1 MKGFFSPKS
10 IAVIGAS
17 ADPTKV
23 GGMIVRNI
31 IASGFK
37 GELYPVNLK
46 QGEIEGIPFIGSVD
60 QADNVDLAVIAVPA
74 KFVVDEMNK
83 LAAMSVRNIIIITA
97 GFKEEGEE
105 GRLAELRIAEIAKRN
120 RMRVIGPNCFGVIST
135 DENMNATFS
144 SLFPPEGDVSLGS
157 QSGAVGATMLDWSR
171 RSCIGIS
178 KFVSLGNKMD
188 VKESDLIRTFDRDK
202 GTKVIGIYT
211 EGISDG
217 LDFMDS
223 VNGMKNRKPIIILKS
238 GRTSAGSRA
247 ASSHTGALAGSD
259 SVYDAVFRKLN
270 IIRAKDI
277 DEMFDLFSVFSLSG
291 KMKNDGIAVITN
303 AGGLGVMAADACS
316 DSSSVNLAELS
327 LKTMER
333 IISEIPGTASE
344 LNPIDLRGD
353 AKNSDIEKALRIVSE
368 DPGVG
373 AALLLASPLDMID
386 LNAIA
391 EILCKIRNEIKIPIA
406 VSFAGGDVADTA
418 SDILRK
424 GGIPTFPTPDR
435 AVLALSALRSF
446 SLGSDASDELI
457 PLPDVSGRKE
467 VLTLIEKLRKEDRSS
482 LSEEEGKMI
491 LKAYGIP
498 VPPESRA
505 ENITE
510 AVNTASSI
518 GYPVV
523 MKILSPDIHHKT
535 DVGGVVVGIKDE
547 SSLRIAYESMVS
559 RCRMAVPDAKIDG
572 VSVQKMVSGQE
583 VIVSMIRDDQFGPVV
598 SFGLGGIY
606 VEILK
611 EISQTVL
618 PMSKNEFERIIT
630 STKAY
635 RLLSGAR
642 GKPPADIDSLKD
654 IILKLAKIAEDN
666 PEIYEL
672 EINPVM
678 VNERNKGSWAVDA
691 LVTLR

>member
-1 MKGFFSPKS
+1 
-10 IAVIGAS
+10 
-17 ADPTKV
+17 
-23 GGMIVRNI
+23 MITRNI

-37 GELYPVNLK
+37 GKLYPVNLK
-46 QGEIEGIPFIGSVD
+46 PGKVNGISFIQSVD
-60 QADNVDLAVIAVPA
+60 QVESVDLAIIAVPS
-74 KFVVDEMNK
+74 KFVTDEMNK
-83 LAAMSVRNIIIITA
+83 LASMGTKNVIVITA
-97 GFKEEGEE
+97 GFREEGED
-105 GRLAELRIAEIAKRN
+105 GRLAEQQMLDIAKKN
-120 RMRVIGPNCFGVIST
+120 KMRVVGPNCFGVIDTHSS
-135 DENMNATFS
+135 MNATFS
-144 SLFPPEGDVSLGS
+144 SLLPPKGNVALGS

-171 RSCIGIS
+171 ESFVGIS

-188 VKESDLIRTFDRDK
+188 IKESDLIRTFDKDRE
-202 GTKVIGIYT
+202 TKVIGIYT

-217 LDFMDS
+217 EEFMRS
-223 VNGMKNRKPIIILKS
+223 VAGMRTKKPIIVLKS

-259 SVYDAVFRKLN
+259 SVYDAVFKKLN
-270 IIRAKDI
+270 IIRAKDV
-277 DEMFDLFSVFSLSG
+277 DEMFDLFTVFSLSG
-291 KMKNDGIAVITN
+291 KMEKDGVAIITN

-316 DSSSVNLAELS
+316 DSSSVRLAELS
-327 LKTMER
+327 LETMDR
-333 IISEIPGTASE
+333 IVKEIPSAASE

-353 AKNSDIEKALRIVSE
+353 AKNSDIEKALRIVSK
-368 DPGVG
+368 DSGVG

-391 EILCKIRNEIKIPIA
+391 ERLCAIRNEIDIPIA
-406 VSFAGGDVADTA
+406 VSFAGGNVAEEA

-446 SLGSDASDELI
+446 SLGSDVSDELV
-457 PLPDVSGRKE
+457 PLPDASGRKE
-467 VLTLIEKLRKEDRSS
+467 VLSLIRKLKKEDRSS
-482 LSEEEGKMI
+482 LSEEEGKKI
-491 LKAYGIP
+491 LRAYGIP

-505 ENITE
+505 SDITE
-510 AVNTASSI
+510 AADAAGKI

-535 DVGGVVVGIKDE
+535 DVGGVVVNIKDD
-547 SSLRIAYESMVS
+547 SSLRIAYESMIA

-572 VSVQKMVSGQE
+572 VSIQRMVSGQE
-583 VIVSMIRDDQFGPVV
+583 VIVSMIRDDQFGPVI

-618 PMSKNEFERIIT
+618 PMSRNEFERLMT
-630 STKAY
+630 ATKAY

-642 GKPPADIDSLKD
+642 GKPPADIGSLKD
-654 IILKLAKIAEDN
+654 IILRLAKIAEEN

-678 VNERNKGSWAVDA
+678 VNERSKGSWAVDA

>member
-1 MKGFFSPKS
+1 MKEFFAPRT

-17 ADPTKV
+17 TDPTKV
-23 GGMIVRNI
+23 GGMITRNI
-31 IASGFK
+31 ISSGFK
-37 GELYPVNLK
+37 GKLYPVNLK
-46 QGEIEGIPFIGSVD
+46 PGSIEGVPFIRSVD
-60 QADNVDLAVIAVPA
+60 QVDSVDLAIIVVPA

-83 LAAMSVRNIIIITA
+83 LASLGTKNVIVITA
-97 GFKEEGEE
+97 GFREEGEE
-105 GRLAELRIAEIAKRN
+105 GRLAEQKMSEIARKN
-120 RMRVIGPNCFGVIST
+120 KMRVIGPNCFGVIDT
-135 DENMNATFS
+135 HNNMNATFS
-144 SLFPPEGDVSLGS
+144 SLLPPKGNVALGS

-171 RSCIGIS
+171 ESCVGIS

-188 VKESDLIRTFDRDK
+188 VKESDLIRTFDQDGK
-202 GTKVIGIYT
+202 TKVIGIYT

-217 LDFMDS
+217 EDFMHS
-223 VNGMKNRKPIIILKS
+223 VHGMKNKKPIIVLKS

-259 SVYDAVFRKLN
+259 SVYDAVFKKLN

-277 DEMFDLFSVFSLSG
+277 DEMFDLFSVFSMSE
-291 KMKNDGIAVITN
+291 KMENDGIAVITN

-316 DSSSVNLAELS
+316 DSDHVKLAELS
-327 LKTMER
+327 LETMER
-333 IISEIPGTASE
+333 IVMEIPSTASE

-353 AKNSDIEKALRIVSE
+353 AKNSDIEKALRIVSK
-368 DPGVG
+368 DLGVG

-391 EILCKIRNEIKIPIA
+391 ERLCSIRNEIHIPIA
-406 VSFAGGDVADTA
+406 VSFAGGDVAEEA
-418 SDILRK
+418 SEVLRM

-435 AVLALSALRSF
+435 AVLALSYLRDH
-446 SLGSDASDELI
+446 SLNSVADELVD
-457 PLPDVSGRKE
+457 LPEVSGRKD
-467 VLTLIEKLRKEDRSS
+467 VLKLIREIKKEDRSS
-482 LSEEEGKMI
+482 LSEEEGKRI
-491 LKAYGIP
+491 LSAYGIP
-498 VPPESRA
+498 VPPESK
-505 ENITE
+505 
-510 AVNTASSI
+510 ASDVTQASEIAGKI

-535 DVGGVVVGIKDE
+535 DVGGVAVGIKDE
-547 SSLRIAYESMVS
+547 ISLRVAYESMIA

-583 VIVSMIRDDQFGPVV
+583 VIVSMIRDDQFGPVL

-618 PMSKNEFERIIT
+618 PVSKKEFERMIT

-654 IILKLAKIAEDN
+654 IILRLAKIAEEN

-678 VNERNKGSWAVDA
+678 VNERSKGSWAVDA

>member
-1 MKGFFSPKS
+1 
-10 IAVIGAS
+10 
-17 ADPTKV
+17 
-23 GGMIVRNI
+23 MITRNI

-37 GELYPVNLK
+37 GKLYPVNLK
-46 QGEIEGIPFIGSVD
+46 PGKVNGISFIQSVD
-60 QADNVDLAVIAVPA
+60 QAESVDLAIIAVPS
-74 KFVVDEMNK
+74 KFVTDEMNK
-83 LAAMSVRNIIIITA
+83 LASMGTKNVIVITA
-97 GFKEEGEE
+97 GFREEGEE
-105 GRLAELRIAEIAKRN
+105 GRLAEQQMLDIAKKN
-120 RMRVIGPNCFGVIST
+120 KMRVVGPNCFGVIDTHS
-135 DENMNATFS
+135 NMNATFS
-144 SLFPPEGDVSLGS
+144 SLLPPKGNVALGS

-171 RSCIGIS
+171 ESFVGIS

-188 VKESDLIRTFDRDK
+188 IKESDLIRTFDEDRE
-202 GTKVIGIYT
+202 TKVIGIYT

-217 LDFMDS
+217 EEFMRS
-223 VNGMKNRKPIIILKS
+223 VEGMKTKKPIIVLKS

-259 SVYDAVFRKLN
+259 SVYDAVFKKLN
-270 IIRAKDI
+270 IIRANDI
-277 DEMFDLFSVFSLSG
+277 DEMFDLFTVFSLSG
-291 KMKNDGIAVITN
+291 KMEKDGVVIITN

-316 DSSSVNLAELS
+316 DSSSVRLAELS
-327 LKTMER
+327 LETMDR
-333 IISEIPGTASE
+333 IVKEIPSAASE

-391 EILCKIRNEIKIPIA
+391 ERLCTIRNEIDIPIA
-406 VSFAGGDVADTA
+406 VSFAGGDVAEEA

-435 AVLALSALRSF
+435 SVLALSYLRSY
-446 SLGSDASDELI
+446 SLNSAADELME
-457 PLPDVSGRKE
+457 LPEVSGRRD
-467 VLTLIEKLRKEDRSS
+467 VLKLIREIKKEDRSS
-482 LSEEEGKMI
+482 LSEEEGKRI
-491 LKAYGIP
+491 LRAYGIP

-505 ENITE
+505 SDITE
-510 AVNTASSI
+510 AADAAGKI

-535 DVGGVVVGIKDE
+535 DVGGVVVNIKDD
-547 SSLRIAYESMVS
+547 SSLRIAYESMIA

-572 VSVQKMVSGQE
+572 VSIQKMVSGQE
-583 VIVSMIRDDQFGPVV
+583 VIVSMIRDDQFGPVL

-618 PMSKNEFERIIT
+618 PVSKKEFERLIT

-635 RLLSGAR
+635 HLLSGAR
-642 GKPPADIDSLKD
+642 GKPPADIGSLKD
-654 IILKLAKIAEDN
+654 IILRLAKIAEEN

-678 VNERNKGSWAVDA
+678 VNERSKGSWAVDA

>member
-1 MKGFFSPKS
+1 MKEFFAPQT

-17 ADPTKV
+17 SDPTKV
-23 GGMIVRNI
+23 GGMITRNI

-37 GELYPVNLK
+37 GKLYPVNLK
-46 QGEIEGIPFIGSVD
+46 PGEIEGVPFIRSVD
-60 QADNVDLAVIAVPA
+60 LVESVDLAIIVVPA
-74 KFVVDEMNK
+74 RFVVDEMKK
-83 LAAMSVRNIIIITA
+83 LASIGTKNVIVITA
-97 GFKEEGEE
+97 GFKEEGKE
-105 GRLAELRIAEIAKRN
+105 GRLAEQQVHEIAKKN
-120 RMRVIGPNCFGVIST
+120 KMRVIGPNCFGVIDT
-135 DENMNATFS
+135 QNNMNATFS
-144 SLFPPEGDVSLGS
+144 SLLPPRGNVALGS

-171 RSCIGIS
+171 ESCVGIS

-202 GTKVIGIYT
+202 ETKVIGIYT

-217 LDFMDS
+217 EEFMRS
-223 VNGMKNRKPIIILKS
+223 VHEMKNKKPIIVLKS

-259 SVYDAVFRKLN
+259 SVYDAVFKKLN

-277 DEMFDLFSVFSLSG
+277 DEMFDLFSVFSMSE
-291 KMKNDGIAVITN
+291 KMENDGIAVITN

-316 DSSSVNLAELS
+316 DSGSVKLAELS
-327 LKTMER
+327 LETMDR
-333 IISEIPGTASE
+333 IVKEIPSTASE

-368 DPGVG
+368 DPEVG

-391 EILCKIRNEIKIPIA
+391 ERLCEIRNEIRIPIA
-406 VSFAGGDVADTA
+406 VSFAGGDVADEA

-435 AVLALSALRSF
+435 AVLALSSLRAY
-446 SLGSDASDELI
+446 SLNSVADELVK
-457 PLPDVSGRKE
+457 LPDISGRKD
-467 VLTLIEKLRKEDRSS
+467 VLKFIREIKKEGRSS
-482 LSEEEGKMI
+482 LSEEEGKRI
-491 LKAYGIP
+491 LRAYGIP

-505 ENITE
+505 SDVTE
-510 AVNTASSI
+510 ATDIAGTI

-547 SSLRIAYESMVS
+547 SSLRIAYESMIA

-572 VSVQKMVSGQE
+572 VSIQKMVSGQE
-583 VIVSMIRDDQFGPVV
+583 VIVSMIRDDQFGPVL

-618 PMSKNEFERIIT
+618 PVSKKEFERIIT

-678 VNERNKGSWAVDA
+678 VNERSKGSWAVDA